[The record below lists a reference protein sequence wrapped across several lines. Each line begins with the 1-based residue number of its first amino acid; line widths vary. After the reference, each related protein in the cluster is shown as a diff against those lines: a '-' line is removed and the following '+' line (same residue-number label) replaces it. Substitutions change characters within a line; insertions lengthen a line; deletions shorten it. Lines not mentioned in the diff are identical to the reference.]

1 MQVFDLIESCQLDIE
16 RINNFLAVSCDV
28 ERLPLKGLFLH
39 LAMFRFIGLNAL
51 TRPAENFKIGHSI
64 SFLPVTPVGQPW
76 IYSLQR
82 FLNSLA
88 MFSII
93 WAVL

>member
-1 MQVFDLIESCQLDIE
+1 MQVFNLVEGCQLDIKS
-16 RINNFLAVSCDV
+16 IDDFLAVPRNV
-28 ERLPLKGLFLH
+28 ECLPLKGLFLH
-39 LAMFRFIGLNAL
+39 LTMFRLIGLNAL
-51 TRPAENFKIGHSI
+51 ARPAENFKIGHNF
-64 SFLPVTPVGQPW
+64 SFLPVMPVGQPW

-88 MFSII
+88 MFSMI